1 MPFCT
6 NFWETYPIFYL
17 LLSVCQMGIVSSVA
31 HVTNNEGQTF
41 HGLVRMKQH
50 TPSKMSSRSSAVV
63 YGSSSFVNDMA
74 VSDSNCKASENVKLK
89 DKRTRTRHLIWT
101 HETRIT
107 DVWWIIYVCL
117 ISWFDVDGHQAFL
130 ESFGFAAA
138 KVVPENG
145 KSIDALVS
153 ELQGLNWGFRT
164 DNTVTDGSQGRQQ
177 SPSANPQVRNGFIRF
192 WYPLCKPFMAHPCSL

>member
-1 MPFCT
+1 
-6 NFWETYPIFYL
+6 
-17 LLSVCQMGIVSSVA
+17 
-31 HVTNNEGQTF
+31 
-41 HGLVRMKQH
+41 
-50 TPSKMSSRSSAVV
+50 
-63 YGSSSFVNDMA
+63 
-74 VSDSNCKASENVKLK
+74 
-89 DKRTRTRHLIWT
+89 
-101 HETRIT
+101 
-107 DVWWIIYVCL
+107 
-117 ISWFDVDGHQAFL
+117 VDGHQAFL

-192 WYPLCKPFMAHPCSL
+192 